1 MRAFF
6 IAKFEKYKY
15 MPIKTFTDLD
25 VYNLSHELA
34 MDVFHITKKFPS
46 EEKYSL
52 TDQIRRSSRS
62 VAANVAEGWGKR
74 IYPANFKR
82 HLVDSNGSLEETKS
96 WLLLSRDCSYISKE
110 EFQSLII
117 KTEAIGG
124 KLWKLHDNWK

>member
-1 MRAFF
+1 
-6 IAKFEKYKY
+6 

-34 MDVFHITKKFPS
+34 MEVFYLTQKFPP

-52 TDQIRRSSRS
+52 TDQVRRSSRS
-62 VAANVAEGWGKR
+62 VAVNIAEGWGKR

-96 WLLLSRDCSYISKE
+96 WLLFSK
-110 EFQSLII
+110 
-117 KTEAIGG
+117 
-124 KLWKLHDNWK
+124 D

>member
-1 MRAFF
+1 
-6 IAKFEKYKY
+6 

-34 MDVFHITKKFPS
+34 MDVFHITRKFPN
-46 EEKYSL
+46 EEKCSL
-52 TDQIRRSSRS
+52 IDQIRRSSRS

-96 WLLLSRDCSYISKE
+96 WLFFSKDCNYITKD
-110 EFQSLII
+110 EFQSLIL